1 MAEGYISDS
10 IFWGR
15 SLAPE
20 EAIKLAAEEPV
31 VVSFLLVEWDTT
43 SGAKEPGNFIPSH
56 WYKGDP
62 PFVGLVQN
70 CGTRKAL

>member
-1 MAEGYISDS
+1 MAEGYISNT

-31 VVSFLLVEWDTT
+31 VVSFLPVERDAT
-43 SGAKEPGNFIPSH
+43 GK
-56 WYKGDP
+56 
-62 PFVGLVQN
+62 
-70 CGTRKAL
+70 